1 MVAAICSHSLPKE
14 EEDLHETE
22 SVPVPSDDEEWKA
35 VFHCLVASQNSNFR
49 STHVCMEATDGT
61 DTGARHCNKLR
72 PAIQPSKTEKVE
84 LSITRPI

>member
-1 MVAAICSHSLPKE
+1 MVAAVCSHSLPKE

-22 SVPVPSDDEEWKA
+22 SVPFPSDDEEWKA
-35 VFHCLVASQNSNFR
+35 EFHRLVVSQDSNLR
-49 STHVCMEATDGT
+49 RRLCVDGSIGQT
-61 DTGARHCNKLR
+61 DTGARHCDKLR